1 MPHRMNEIKPVHY
14 VTKKECQEMIDNAIR
29 QHNRNASII
38 SMTLGIIFLALFVD
52 GFFRVIGMIPPFMGI
67 DVNILHEVI
76 DRVKGEIFQ
85 VLIEI
90 DSLKTSKSRLVG
102 LEMEFQQGSFWQG
115 PIRGI
120 LSIAAWFRVS
130 TSVHFVGGAD
140 SADDRLPNCN

>member
-1 MPHRMNEIKPVHY
+1 MNEIKPVHY

-76 DRVKGEIFQ
+76 DRVKEE
-85 VLIEI
+85 V
-90 DSLKTSKSRLVG
+90 
-102 LEMEFQQGSFWQG
+102 
-115 PIRGI
+115 
-120 LSIAAWFRVS
+120 FRV
-130 TSVHFVGGAD
+130 
-140 SADDRLPNCN
+140 LPS